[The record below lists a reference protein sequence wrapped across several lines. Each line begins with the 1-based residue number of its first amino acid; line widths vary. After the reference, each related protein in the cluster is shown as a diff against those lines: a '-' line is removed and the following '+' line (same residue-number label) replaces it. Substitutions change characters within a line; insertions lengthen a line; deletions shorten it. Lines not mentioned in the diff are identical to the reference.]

1 MIVMFTVIIII
12 TAVTLF
18 CSDHTKFC
26 VICAYTPCYFNLAI
40 HAYSIVFSE
49 RLQSEQLF
57 DFMIYA
63 SAIANCYKFLDQ

>member
-1 MIVMFTVIIII
+1 MIVMFTVIIIT

-49 RLQSEQLF
+49 QLQSE
-57 DFMIYA
+57 
-63 SAIANCYKFLDQ
+63 